1 MNGCVFSKLILAFLM
16 EMCFAYICPYTWTFL
31 HIFHFFFTTTACPV
45 TKLTKNV
52 PFGVLKD
59 FLFCPKTT
67 YKVTKVVLEVAL
79 LILNK
84 MKCFLGQIHIQD
96 AVMVPNWWAT
106 FNQGIYKLKNKVT
119 NSQHYMKTSFILLI
133 WINYSLWNNKT

>member
-1 MNGCVFSKLILAFLM
+1 MQA
-16 EMCFAYICPYTWTFL
+16 AT
-31 HIFHFFFTTTACPV
+31 V

-84 MKCFLGQIHIQD
+84 LKCFLGQIHIQD
-96 AVMVPNWWAT
+96 AVMVPNW
-106 FNQGIYKLKNKVT
+106 
-119 NSQHYMKTSFILLI
+119 
-133 WINYSLWNNKT
+133 

>member
-1 MNGCVFSKLILAFLM
+1 
-16 EMCFAYICPYTWTFL
+16 
-31 HIFHFFFTTTACPV
+31 
-45 TKLTKNV
+45 
-52 PFGVLKD
+52 
-59 FLFCPKTT
+59 
-67 YKVTKVVLEVAL
+67 

-84 MKCFLGQIHIQD
+84 LKCFLGQIHIQD

-133 WINYSLWNNKT
+133 WINYSLWNNKTLKTTKWQESTELNSFLNIHENVLLEIGS